1 MKTTGQKVMALMGAL
16 LILSCFVF
24 GTAALVGAQDKTI
37 WIALVDP
44 FSGRGAD
51 YGRMQ
56 KMGVDLALE
65 EINAKGGV
73 NGYKFACEIGDDR
86 MENKEAANLAK
97 KFVSDPKIKV
107 VIGSINTPTVFA
119 AAPIYERGKL
129 PYIVSWASHPDIA
142 KQGKYIFQN
151 DLNMDYEPMAAAQ
164 YAIKNLGLKK
174 IAFMYINDD
183 WGNVVKER
191 FLKAVPKLGG
201 EIVASEAYSP
211 GEVDFKNLIIKV
223 TDKKPDILYLAFLAP
238 EAGQLVRQARDLNVS
253 YPIYASSAIGT
264 KTFIELGGPAAQGII
279 IMSGFN
285 EGDQDPVVQNFVKK
299 FQAKFNE
306 VPSGFS
312 VYAYDSCYLIA
323 EAVKNIK
330 GEPTRDAI
338 ANALEALKDVRLIVG
353 NVSCNDHY
361 FSPRKV
367 VATVVKDNS
376 FVFQQEIK

>member
-1 MKTTGQKVMALMGAL
+1 MKTTGQTVMALMGAL
-16 LILSCFVF
+16 LIVSCFVF

-73 NGYKFACEIGDDR
+73 NGYKFACETGDDR
-86 MENKEAANLAK
+86 MDNKEAANLAK

-174 IAFMYINDD
+174 
-183 WGNVVKER
+183 
-191 FLKAVPKLGG
+191 
-201 EIVASEAYSP
+201 
-211 GEVDFKNLIIKV
+211 
-223 TDKKPDILYLAFLAP
+223 
-238 EAGQLVRQARDLNVS
+238 
-253 YPIYASSAIGT
+253 
-264 KTFIELGGPAAQGII
+264 
-279 IMSGFN
+279 
-285 EGDQDPVVQNFVKK
+285 
-299 FQAKFNE
+299 
-306 VPSGFS
+306 
-312 VYAYDSCYLIA
+312 DSLH
-323 EAVKNIK
+323 V
-330 GEPTRDAI
+330 
-338 ANALEALKDVRLIVG
+338 
-353 NVSCNDHY
+353 H
-361 FSPRKV
+361 
-367 VATVVKDNS
+367 
-376 FVFQQEIK
+376 Q